1 VTPPA
6 SRAAAHRPDGA
17 AECGDADGAAEC
29 VDRVCSL
36 AARVQGALERL
47 YRLDRVVSV
56 EGFVRGTR
64 AGEREALLLKEGADG
79 DLEVSV
85 RLPPLPDPRG
95 KLDLDTLCQVIEGVS
110 HFVYVVERA
119 RTGRAATQLELELQ
133 AEVDKWVVLAAS
145 IHSFDAH
152 LSAKLRARLF
162 EDFVFLHDETCEAD
176 RELAE
181 RYRVANDVAHRFV
194 RRLERD
200 YVGRARFGELH
211 AELRVFFHIGQEGKL
226 RLGRAA

>member
-1 VTPPA
+1 VIPSTSPTPDA
-6 SRAAAHRPDGA
+6 LERVRAM
-17 AECGDADGAAEC
+17 
-29 VDRVCSL
+29 

-56 EGFVRGTR
+56 EGFVHG
-64 AGEREALLLKEGADG
+64 AGSGEREALLLREGADG

-85 RLPPLPDPRG
+85 RLPPLPEPEAS
-95 KLDLDTLCQVIEGVS
+95 LELDTLCQIIEGVS

-119 RTGRAATQLELELQ
+119 RMGRAATQLELEVQ
-133 AEVDKWVVLAAS
+133 AEVDKWVVLGAS
-145 IHSFDAH
+145 IHSFDAPR
-152 LSAKLRARLF
+152 SARLRARLY
-162 EDFVFLHDETCEAD
+162 EDFVFLHDETSEAG

-200 YVGRARFGELH
+200 FVGRARFGELH
-211 AELRVFFHIGQEGKL
+211 AELWRFFHIGQEGKL

>member
-1 VTPPA
+1 VIPSA
-6 SRAAAHRPDGA
+6 SGA
-17 AECGDADGAAEC
+17 LQ
-29 VDRVCSL
+29 RVRSL
-36 AARVQGALERL
+36 AARVQSALERL

-56 EGFVRGTR
+56 EGFVRG
-64 AGEREALLLKEGADG
+64 AGSGEREALLLREGADG
-79 DLEVSV
+79 ALEVSV
-85 RLPPLPDPRG
+85 RLPALPESEAN
-95 KLDLDTLCQVIEGVS
+95 LELDTLCQVIEGVS

-119 RTGRAATQLELELQ
+119 RMGRAATQLELEVQ

-145 IHSFDAH
+145 IRSFDARR
-152 LSAKLRARLF
+152 SATLRARLY
-162 EDFVFLHDETCEAD
+162 EDFVFLHDENSEAG

-200 YVGRARFGELH
+200 YVGHARFGELR
-211 AELRVFFHIGQEGKL
+211 AELWRFFHIGQEGKL

>member
-1 VTPPA
+1 VSPPA
-6 SRAAAHRPDGA
+6 A
-17 AECGDADGAAEC
+17 
-29 VDRVCSL
+29 RVEPLARVRSL
-36 AARVQGALERL
+36 AARVQRALERL
-47 YRLDRVVSV
+47 YQLDHVVSV
-56 EGFVRGTR
+56 EGFVRGAGT
-64 AGEREALLLKEGADG
+64 GEREALLLREGPDG

-85 RLPPLPDPRG
+85 RLPPLPEPEANLG
-95 KLDLDTLCQVIEGVS
+95 LDTLCQIIEGVS

-119 RTGRAATQLELELQ
+119 RMGRAATQLELELQ

-145 IHSFDAH
+145 MHSFDAGR
-152 LSAKLRARLF
+152 SASLRARLY
-162 EDFVFLHDETCEAD
+162 EGFVLLHDDDSTEAG

-200 YVGRARFGELH
+200 YVGHARFEELH
-211 AELRVFFHIGQEGKL
+211 AKLRVFFHIGQEGKL

>member
-1 VTPPA
+1 V
-6 SRAAAHRPDGA
+6 
-17 AECGDADGAAEC
+17 
-29 VDRVCSL
+29 
-36 AARVQGALERL
+36 
-47 YRLDRVVSV
+47 YRLDRVVDV
-56 EGFVRGTR
+56 GDFVQG
-64 AGEREALLLKEGADG
+64 AGEGERESVLLRESDDGALEMSVQLPRLQDDSGASLDG
-79 DLEVSV
+79 
-85 RLPPLPDPRG
+85 
-95 KLDLDTLCQVIEGVS
+95 LCQIIEGVS

-119 RTGRAATQLELELQ
+119 RTGRVATQLELEVQ

-145 IHSFDAH
+145 IDAFDARR
-152 LSAKLRARLF
+152 SATLRTRLF
-162 EDFVFLHDETCEAD
+162 EDFVFLHDETSEAG

>member
-1 VTPPA
+1 MNPLAGNGVELVRERT
-6 SRAAAHRPDGA
+6 
-17 AECGDADGAAEC
+17 
-29 VDRVCSL
+29 L
-36 AARVQGALERL
+36 AARVQTGLECI
-47 YRLDRVVSV
+47 YQLDRVADVV
-56 EGFVRGTR
+56 DYVRSSDE
-64 AGEREALLLKEGADG
+64 GERESLLVRQADDGAV
-79 DLEVSV
+79 EVSL
-85 RLPPLPDPRG
+85 RLPLLEG
-95 KLDLDTLCQVIEGVS
+95 EASLDAVCQIIEGVS

-119 RTGRAATQLELELQ
+119 RVDREATQLELELQ

-145 IHSFDAH
+145 IHSFDAQ

-162 EDFVFLHDETCEAD
+162 EDFVYRHDETTETG

-194 RRLERD
+194 RRLERE
-200 YVGRARFGELH
+200 YVGHARFGELR

>member
-1 VTPPA
+1 VIPPTPPA
-6 SRAAAHRPDGA
+6 PGA
-17 AECGDADGAAEC
+17 LE
-29 VDRVCSL
+29 RVRSL

-56 EGFVRGTR
+56 EGFVHG
-64 AGEREALLLKEGADG
+64 AGSGEREALLLREGADG

-85 RLPPLPDPRG
+85 RLPPLPEADAS
-95 KLDLDTLCQVIEGVS
+95 LELDTLCQIIEGVS

-119 RTGRAATQLELELQ
+119 RMGRAATQLELEVQ

-145 IHSFDAH
+145 IRSFDAH
-152 LSAKLRARLF
+152 RSAKLRARLY
-162 EDFVFLHDETCEAD
+162 EDFVFLHDETSEAG

-200 YVGRARFGELH
+200 FVGRARFGELH
-211 AELRVFFHIGQEGKL
+211 AELWRFFHIGQEGKL

>member
-1 VTPPA
+1 VTGEQNLA
-6 SRAAAHRPDGA
+6 GNGVALVRARA
-17 AECGDADGAAEC
+17 
-29 VDRVCSL
+29 L
-36 AARVQGALERL
+36 AARVQAGLERL
-47 YRLDRVVSV
+47 YHLDRVVDV
-56 EGFVRGTR
+56 EDHILGVAPDR
-64 AGEREALLLKEGADG
+64 REALLLREATDGTLEIGVWLPELEGAG
-79 DLEVSV
+79 
-85 RLPPLPDPRG
+85 G
-95 KLDLDTLCQVIEGVS
+95 LDAHCQIIEGVS

-145 IHSFDAH
+145 IHAFDARR
-152 LSAKLRARLF
+152 SARLRARLF
-162 EDFVFLHDETCEAD
+162 EDFVFLHDETSETG

-200 YVGRARFGELH
+200 YVQRSRF
-211 AELRVFFHIGQEGKL
+211 AELRAQLRLFFHIGQEGKL

>member
-1 VTPPA
+1 VIPSA
-6 SRAAAHRPDGA
+6 SGVSAL
-17 AECGDADGAAEC
+17 
-29 VDRVCSL
+29 DRVRAL
-36 AARVQGALERL
+36 AGRVQSALERL

-56 EGFVRGTR
+56 EGFVRGAV
-64 AGEREALLLKEGADG
+64 AGEREALFLREGVDG

-85 RLPPLPDPRG
+85 RLPAPEDPLTSF
-95 KLDLDTLCQVIEGVS
+95 DLDVLCQIIEGVS

-119 RTGRAATQLELELQ
+119 RVGRAATQLELELQ

-145 IHSFDAH
+145 IRSFDARR
-152 LSAKLRARLF
+152 SATLRARLY
-162 EDFVFLHDETCEAD
+162 EDFAFLHDESSEAD

-200 YVGRARFGELH
+200 YVGHARFGDLR
-211 AELRVFFHIGQEGKL
+211 AELRLFFQIGQEGKL

>member
-1 VTPPA
+1 VSA
-6 SRAAAHRPDGA
+6 L
-17 AECGDADGAAEC
+17 E
-29 VDRVCSL
+29 RVRSL
-36 AARVQGALERL
+36 AARVQDALERL

-56 EGFVRGTR
+56 ERFVNGAD
-64 AGEREALLLKEGADG
+64 AGEREALLLREGADG

-85 RLPPLPDPRG
+85 RLPRLPDPG
-95 KLDLDTLCQVIEGVS
+95 VHLDLDTLCQVIEGVS

-145 IHSFDAH
+145 IHSFDAQ

-162 EDFVFLHDETCEAD
+162 EDFVYRHDETTETG

-194 RRLERD
+194 RRLERE
-200 YVGRARFGELH
+200 YVGHARFGELR